1 MINMSVMKKR
11 IRSFG
16 YAGRGIRVVFGTE
29 PNMKIH
35 IVIALL
41 VIICGFI
48 FSISMTEWMICL
60 LCIGLVFGMEM
71 MNTAIENVVDL
82 ASPNLHP
89 LAGKAKDIAAG
100 AVLICA
106 IVSVIVGLLIFLPK
120 GWVMLQS
127 LL

>member
-1 MINMSVMKKR
+1 MKKR

-16 YAGRGIRVVFGTE
+16 YAGRGIKVVFGSE
-29 PNMKIH
+29 ANMKIH
-35 IVIALL
+35 IGIAIL
-41 VIICGFI
+41 VVICGFI
-48 FSISMTEWMICL
+48 FSISITEWIECL

-82 ASPNLHP
+82 ASPKLHP

-106 IVSVIVGLLIFLPK
+106 IISVIIGLLIFVPK
-120 GWVMLQS
+120 ASALLQPF
-127 LL
+127 L

>member
-1 MINMSVMKKR
+1 MKKR

-16 YAGRGIRVVFGTE
+16 YAGRGIKVVFGSE

-35 IVIALL
+35 IGIATL

-48 FSISMTEWMICL
+48 FSISITEWIECL

-82 ASPNLHP
+82 ASPKLHP

-106 IVSVIVGLLIFLPK
+106 IISVIIGLLIFVPK
-120 GWVMLQS
+120 AWALLQP

>member
-1 MINMSVMKKR
+1 MKKR
-11 IRSFG
+11 IKSFG
-16 YAGRGIRVVFGTE
+16 YAGRGIRIVFGTE

-35 IVIALL
+35 IAIGMLVVIS
-41 VIICGFI
+41 GFVFQI
-48 FSISMTEWMICL
+48 SITEWFACL

-82 ASPNLHP
+82 ASPKLHP

-106 IVSVIVGLLIFLPK
+106 IISVIIGLLIFAPK
-120 GWVMLQS
+120 VWGLIAPF
-127 LL
+127 L

>member
-1 MINMSVMKKR
+1 MKKR

-16 YAGRGIRVVFGTE
+16 YAGRGIKVDFGSE
-29 PNMKIH
+29 ANMKIH
-35 IVIALL
+35 IGIAIL
-41 VIICGFI
+41 VVICGFI
-48 FSISMTEWMICL
+48 FSISITEWIECL

-82 ASPNLHP
+82 ASPKLHP

-106 IVSVIVGLLIFLPK
+106 IISVIIGLLIFVPK
-120 GWVMLQS
+120 ASALLQPF
-127 LL
+127 L

>member
-1 MINMSVMKKR
+1 MKKR

-16 YAGRGIRVVFGTE
+16 YAGKGIRVVFSTE

-35 IVIALL
+35 FVVAIL
-41 VIICGFI
+41 VVVFGFV
-48 FSISMTEWMICL
+48 FSISITEWIMCL

-82 ASPNLHP
+82 ASPKLHP

-100 AVLICA
+100 GVLICA
-106 IVSVIVGLLIFLPK
+106 IISVIIGLLIFAPK
-120 GWVMLQS
+120 VWNVFILY
-127 LL
+127 LR